1 MEEVRKNP
9 ALKLIQGSSTDDAAV
24 QEACLDTEAVIL
36 GVATAPVWPVS
47 FLFSLEMDMPT
58 CLSMFFFFSGWHP
71 LRLVPVT
78 LVFPL
83 FPSHQGL

>member
-36 GVATAPVWPVS
+36 GLATAPVWPVS
-47 FLFSLEMDMPT
+47 FLFSFGMDMPT
-58 CLSMFFFFSGWHP
+58 CLSFFFSGWDP